1 MRLLWQTL
9 ILVKSTKVIPEHLPK
24 QTVLIKNIIGTK
36 TRCSTSIKLLYDNC
50 LGNSLFV
57 NPDEMKVI
65 FFEILNYYEVQHQQ
79 NSHNFTVGHLEGAIK
94 MLYIVTL

>member
-36 TRCSTSIKLLYDNC
+36 TRCSTSIKLLYDNY
-50 LGNSLFV
+50 LGNSLFKWT
-57 NPDEMKVI
+57 PMKWR
-65 FFEILNYYEVQHQQ
+65 
-79 NSHNFTVGHLEGAIK
+79 
-94 MLYIVTL
+94 